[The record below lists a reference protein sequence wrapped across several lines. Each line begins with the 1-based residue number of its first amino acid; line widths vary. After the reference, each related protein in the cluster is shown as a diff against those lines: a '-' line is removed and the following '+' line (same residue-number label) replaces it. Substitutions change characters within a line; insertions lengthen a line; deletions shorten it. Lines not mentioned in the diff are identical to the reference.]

1 MTGISD
7 YLVVEDILLEQVYGI
22 IDSKIQYME
31 FQTNKMVQ
39 TIGISL
45 DFKKLEEEQ
54 QHYQYEQLLFQMET
68 YSKMIRLLLILRV
81 NLKKTNALFILDL
94 LSNNKFLSYSVKDI
108 LYLIKKEMPNEEIE
122 DIENI

>member
-39 TIGISL
+39 TIGLSL
-45 DFKKLEEEQ
+45 DFKKLEEDDQ
-54 QHYQYEQLLFQMET
+54 NYQYEQLLFQMET

-81 NLKKTNALFILDL
+81 NLKKQNALFILDL
-94 LSNNKFLSYSVKDI
+94 LSNNKFLTYSVKDI
-108 LYLIKKEMPNEEIE
+108 LYLIKKEVPA
-122 DIENI
+122 